1 MPIQCRQVRVD
12 KLKSSRLFFAILV
25 AAFAASGGSCGGT
38 VLSTNGA
45 QAWFAPSPCP
55 ALPALANARCG
66 YLVVPE
72 DRAQPTGHT
81 IRLLVAIIPAR
92 SARAKS
98 DPVVYLAGGPGGI
111 AMAEAPILIE
121 AGINR
126 DRDLILMD
134 QRGTLYSEPA
144 LTCPD
149 MDQFFVRS
157 VGLPL
162 DAPSTGLL
170 HAAAARAC
178 YLRSVATGRDLSA
191 YNTSE
196 SAADFAALR
205 TALGITQWNVFGV
218 SYGTNLA
225 LTLMREHPEGI
236 RSVVIDS
243 VEPPSVV
250 NVGRFWG
257 NASEGFDN
265 LFRACAE
272 QPTCWTRQPGFAET
286 FTALV
291 RKLESNPVTTSV
303 RAVVGQP
310 PTKVVI
316 DGGALVNWLVNMSF
330 ATEDYP
336 HVPAWIGELAD
347 GHAENIALSIAKPVL
362 ATPAGYIGYGL
373 TYGVICSEW
382 VPYESESDVLLQG
395 RLAFPDYPDSVLAPA
410 VHFSYVYDDC
420 RGWNVRQGPPA
431 QRAVTRSTIPTLIL
445 SGGFDA
451 VTPPSWGKIA
461 ARTLSNSTDV
471 VIPGVGHFAAS
482 VSGCAQRVIASF
494 LAKPNAPETSCVG
507 ALRPPSFLPAFS
519 MKKPRG
525 QP

>member
-12 KLKSSRLFFAILV
+12 KVKSSRLFFAILV
-25 AAFAASGGSCGGT
+25 AAFAASGGCGSCSGT
-38 VLSTNGA
+38 VLSPNGA
-45 QAWFAPSPCP
+45 QALFAASPCP
-55 ALPALANARCG
+55 ALPMLANARCG

-111 AMAEAPILIE
+111 AIAEAPILIE

-134 QRGTLYSEPA
+134 QRGTLSSEPA

-157 VGLPL
+157 IGLPL

-178 YLRSVATGRDLSA
+178 LLRSVATRSDISA

-196 SAADFAALR
+196 SAADFAVLR

-243 VEPPSVV
+243 VEPP
-250 NVGRFWG
+250 
-257 NASEGFDN
+257 
-265 LFRACAE
+265 
-272 QPTCWTRQPGFAET
+272 
-286 FTALV
+286 
-291 RKLESNPVTTSV
+291 
-303 RAVVGQP
+303 
-310 PTKVVI
+310 
-316 DGGALVNWLVNMSF
+316 
-330 ATEDYP
+330 
-336 HVPAWIGELAD
+336 
-347 GHAENIALSIAKPVL
+347 
-362 ATPAGYIGYGL
+362 
-373 TYGVICSEW
+373 
-382 VPYESESDVLLQG
+382 
-395 RLAFPDYPDSVLAPA
+395 
-410 VHFSYVYDDC
+410 
-420 RGWNVRQGPPA
+420 
-431 QRAVTRSTIPTLIL
+431 
-445 SGGFDA
+445 
-451 VTPPSWGKIA
+451 
-461 ARTLSNSTDV
+461 
-471 VIPGVGHFAAS
+471 
-482 VSGCAQRVIASF
+482 
-494 LAKPNAPETSCVG
+494 
-507 ALRPPSFLPAFS
+507 
-519 MKKPRG
+519 
-525 QP
+525 

>member
-1 MPIQCRQVRVD
+1 M
-12 KLKSSRLFFAILV
+12 
-25 AAFAASGGSCGGT
+25 AAFAASDGCGNCGGT
-38 VLSTNGA
+38 ELSTNSA
-45 QAWFAPSPCP
+45 QAQLAASTCP
-55 ALPALANARCG
+55 ALPALENARCG

-72 DRAQPTGHT
+72 DRARPTSHT

-92 SARAKS
+92 SAPAKS

-111 AMAEAPILIE
+111 AVAEAPILIE

-149 MDQFFVRS
+149 MDQFFVHS

-162 DAPSTGLL
+162 DAPSTGTL

-178 YLRSVATGRDLSA
+178 YLRSAATGSDLSA

-225 LTLMREHPEGI
+225 LTLMREHPAGI

-265 LFRACAE
+265 LFRACAG
-272 QPTCWTRQPGFAET
+272 QPNCWTRQPGLAET

-291 RKLESNPVTTSV
+291 RKLESNPVATSV
-303 RAVVGQP
+303 TAVKGQP

-382 VPYESESDVLLQG
+382 VLYESESDVLLQG

-410 VHFSYVYDDC
+410 VHFSYVYADC

-431 QRAVTRSTIPTLIL
+431 QGAITRSNIPTLIL

-451 VTPPSWGKIA
+451 ITPPSWGKIA
-461 ARTLSNSTDV
+461 ARTLPNSTDV

-482 VSGCAQRVIASF
+482 VSRCAQKVIASF
-494 LAKPNAPETSCVG
+494 LAKPDAPDTSCVG
-507 ALRPPSFLPAFS
+507 ASRPPSFLPAFS
-519 MKKPRG
+519 MNKPPA

>member
-1 MPIQCRQVRVD
+1 M
-12 KLKSSRLFFAILV
+12 
-25 AAFAASGGSCGGT
+25 
-38 VLSTNGA
+38 
-45 QAWFAPSPCP
+45 
-55 ALPALANARCG
+55 
-66 YLVVPE
+66 PE
-72 DRAQPTGHT
+72 DRTRPTSRS

-92 SARAKS
+92 SAPAKS

-111 AMAEAPILIE
+111 AIAEAPILIE

-126 DRDLILMD
+126 DRNLILMD

-157 VGLPL
+157 LGLLL
-162 DAPSTGLL
+162 DAPSTGML

-178 YLRSVATGRDLSA
+178 HLRSVATGGDLSA
-191 YNTSE
+191 YNTNE

-205 TALGITQWNVFGV
+205 TVLGIKRWNVFGV
-218 SYGTNLA
+218 SYETNLA
-225 LTLMREHPEGI
+225 LTLMREYPEGI

-265 LFRACAE
+265 LFRACAA
-272 QPTCWTRQPGFAET
+272 QSNCWTRQPGLAET
-286 FTALV
+286 FTTLV

-303 RAVVGQP
+303 TTVAGQP

-347 GHAENIALSIAKPVL
+347 GHAKNIALSIAKPTL

-382 VPYESESDVLLQG
+382 IPYESESDVLLQG
-395 RLAFPDYPDSVLAPA
+395 RLAFPDYPDSVLTPG

-420 RGWNVRQGPPA
+420 RGWNVSRGRFER
-431 QRAVTRSTIPTLIL
+431 RAVTRSAIPTLIL

-461 ARTLSNSTDV
+461 ARTLPNSTDV

-482 VSGCAQRVIASF
+482 VSGCAQRVIASL
-494 LAKPNAPETSCVG
+494 LAKPNAPDTSCIG

-519 MKKPRG
+519 KKNRRSGRKINPG
-525 QP
+525 L

>member
-1 MPIQCRQVRVD
+1 
-12 KLKSSRLFFAILV
+12 
-25 AAFAASGGSCGGT
+25 
-38 VLSTNGA
+38 
-45 QAWFAPSPCP
+45 
-55 ALPALANARCG
+55 
-66 YLVVPE
+66 
-72 DRAQPTGHT
+72 
-81 IRLLVAIIPAR
+81 
-92 SARAKS
+92 
-98 DPVVYLAGGPGGI
+98 
-111 AMAEAPILIE
+111 
-121 AGINR
+121 
-126 DRDLILMD
+126 
-134 QRGTLYSEPA
+134 
-144 LTCPD
+144 
-149 MDQFFVRS
+149 
-157 VGLPL
+157 
-162 DAPSTGLL
+162 
-170 HAAAARAC
+170 
-178 YLRSVATGRDLSA
+178 
-191 YNTSE
+191 
-196 SAADFAALR
+196 
-205 TALGITQWNVFGV
+205 VFGV

-272 QPTCWTRQPGFAET
+272 QPNCWTRQPGLAET

-303 RAVVGQP
+303 TAVVGQP

-410 VHFSYVYDDC
+410 VHFSYMYADC
-420 RGWNVRQGPPA
+420 RGWNVLQGPPA

-461 ARTLSNSTDV
+461 ARTLPNSTDV

-494 LAKPNAPETSCVG
+494 LAKPNAPDTRCVG
-507 ALRPPSFLPAFS
+507 GLRPPSFLPAFS
-519 MKKPRG
+519 MKKPPG

>member
-12 KLKSSRLFFAILV
+12 KLKSSRLCLAILV
-25 AAFAASGGSCGGT
+25 AAFAART
-38 VLSTNGA
+38 VSAQYGFAAAATATAA
-45 QAWFAPSPCP
+45 QALFAASPCP

-157 VGLPL
+157 IGIPL

-170 HAAAARAC
+170 HSAAARAC
-178 YLRSVATGRDLSA
+178 YLRSVATGNDISA

-196 SAADFAALR
+196 SAADFAVLR

-272 QPTCWTRQPGFAET
+272 QPNCWTRQPGFAET

-303 RAVVGQP
+303 TEVVGQP

-316 DGGALVNWLVNMSF
+316 DGGALVNWLANMSF

-410 VHFSYVYDDC
+410 VHFSYVYADC
-420 RGWNVRQGPPA
+420 RNWNVRQGPPA

-451 VTPPSWGKIA
+451 SHRRVGGKSRPERFPTPPTWSSPGSDISQPPCLD
-461 ARTLSNSTDV
+461 AR
-471 VIPGVGHFAAS
+471 G
-482 VSGCAQRVIASF
+482 
-494 LAKPNAPETSCVG
+494 E
-507 ALRPPSFLPAFS
+507 
-519 MKKPRG
+519 
-525 QP
+525 

>member
-1 MPIQCRQVRVD
+1 MRVD

-25 AAFAASGGSCGGT
+25 AAFAART
-38 VLSTNGA
+38 VSAQYGFAAAATATAA
-45 QAWFAPSPCP
+45 QALFAASPCP

-157 VGLPL
+157 IGLPL
-162 DAPSTGLL
+162 DARSTGLL
-170 HAAAARAC
+170 HAATARAC

-191 YNTSE
+191 YNTNE

-272 QPTCWTRQPGFAET
+272 QSNCWTRQPGLAET

-303 RAVVGQP
+303 TIAGQP

-347 GHAENIALSIAKPVL
+347 GHAANIALSIAKPVL

-373 TYGVICSEW
+373 TYGVICSDW

-395 RLAFPDYPDSVLAPA
+395 RLAFPGYPDSVLAPA
-410 VHFSYVYDDC
+410 VHFSYVYADC
-420 RGWNVRQGPPA
+420 RGWNVPQEPPA
-431 QRAVTRSTIPTLIL
+431 QHAVTRSTIPTLIL

-461 ARTLSNSTDV
+461 ARTLPNSTDV

-494 LAKPNAPETSCVG
+494 LAKPNVPDTSCVG
-507 ALRPPSFLPAFS
+507 ALRPPSFLPALS
-519 MKKPRG
+519 IPQAG
-525 QP
+525 S